1 MRKPTVS
8 QRHAMLLMLMLLV
21 AWSAAP
27 VACVKPVFDL
37 ANNMRLV
44 LLPSDTKMG
53 TVVYKLRASDADE
66 DYPLTFRA
74 FGDETSFPTTPIT
87 STYTAIQYLC

>member
-1 MRKPTVS
+1 M
-8 QRHAMLLMLMLLV
+8 
-21 AWSAAP
+21 
-27 VACVKPVFDL
+27 FDL

-66 DYPLTFRA
+66 DYPLQFRA
-74 FGDETSFPTTPIT
+74 FGKFTPKHRKLGLI
-87 STYTAIQYLC
+87 YDGQIVFYLVLFMGKEGAFN